1 MVIKNETLSHT
12 NPQFTSRNPSI
23 LLNDNPT
30 PFLPLIFRSLA
41 LFTILY
47 QLRFIADDLSDT
59 AVFSAALFV
68 AFGAGLFISEIKISE
83 KKIKTFPGLAAIALV
98 PWVAR
103 AFIAIPRL
111 FVSGGALSSAAVGL
125 DALLLNFDRN
135 NFVSLLPFY
144 WTAASTFLSV
154 RSRLFLRAAVIV
166 DALLLIAI
174 SGIAHLSDLTIYRLP
189 IVMII
194 ILAGIVFFQA
204 LALLFSLPPELKIKK
219 AEKTVAVAM
228 LLLLITIGGLLFLK
242 PSQQRAA
249 QKGGGLLEPKLF
261 SFDFS
266 QILRLD
272 SEISMN
278 DDLVLIVKKDP
289 ADNHILMRR
298 SVMSGYSR
306 KQGFYRMEEIDEKIH
321 PQRLPSRPVL
331 LPQDGFRMA
340 RRIKQEYFIV
350 NFDAAA
356 FIGMKEPL
364 EIIPYENWDA
374 SSFKSAYLVESLASD
389 AGYEQYSDSTYNE
402 DGGLFWPEPADFG
415 LGEREYALYTAYG
428 DDDRIQ
434 ALAEQITAGYERY
447 SDKVEVIYEWL
458 KYGDFRYSLK
468 PGIAPDGDQ
477 LAWFLFQSKKG
488 YCSYYA
494 FAMTLL
500 LRSLGIPARIAA
512 GFFLDPGAGAFDYY
526 QVRSDMA
533 HAWVEVPF
541 PGYGWIE
548 FDPTT
553 ENLAEGEEFRFSAGV
568 DPQLF
573 ERLMREI
580 LENRSRLRVKT
591 GNELR
596 DTLGNAQS
604 LANLSAMLLKKILLP
619 LLIVSL
625 IIIFILIRCGFWF
638 LYVMRNN
645 RRARAVCVWKHARRR
660 LRLAGLG
667 SPGVK
672 SGIPES
678 EWALRCDAVV
688 KGSYALYLGYA
699 AARFAPEYHEPQ
711 PSPTG
716 VEPEVRGSL
725 LDSDF
730 AAMQNDYRIFSDSY
744 RKNIP
749 LWRRALAWLLPP
761 LALMLKDINISKKI
775 VSLLLLVFFLV
786 SMDGRAQ
793 DSSLSEDKADRS
805 KDYADKLFS
814 SAVEA
819 EYSEYWERA
828 IELYRE
834 GRDIFPE
841 DLRFPLALGNLYYSR
856 SLYSL
861 AWDEYRIAEYL
872 MPYEPYLL
880 QRLAHTASYLNF
892 DKTSVAYLEKLLL
905 IDPDNREAISYLGWM
920 YYKVHRLD
928 DGERLIR
935 GALERFGDDADLAMT
950 LGTIY
955 SDMYRYD
962 EGKYWYEKAIAL
974 GAGARSFTAVAHYNL
989 SILESR
995 FYHYD
1000 LSMNEANASIYAQN
1014 RASGLLARGELR
1026 MRRLDLEEA
1035 HTDFQMARE
1044 IDRSPLAKVN
1054 LAQAYQISG
1063 RLEEARLYAL
1073 DCLKAGDQSWMA
1085 YYGIDPVRYKR
1096 DIHEILYKTYSGL
1109 AKAER
1114 FLPWGTVGGVIRSTV
1129 KSVSYRFYYA
1139 VHRKLYQKYSLA
1151 SGDAYDIHVANGHP
1165 PLDQYIQY
1173 YNAFETYPGRAL
1185 VYLRKARDFEIAIIP
1200 ASAGSYYFEESVLRK
1215 NTGLTAQALDALDP
1229 VWERDLISRCYRE
1242 FALNGSWA
1250 SAEELFALN
1259 RGALLQAGISLP
1271 LEIRLYYADGSAAN
1285 GGVGINKNREKTFM
1299 RAFAKAG
1306 FVKPVSPNQARF
1318 TLDITINGSP
1328 QGYTV
1333 FCELT
1338 DIAGVVKPLRHAIPL
1353 QSLSR
1358 ADICAFARVLGGL
1371 VFRVE
1376 G

>member
-1 MVIKNETLSHT
+1 MIEKDAALRHT
-12 NPQFTSRNPSI
+12 NQQFSSPKPSI
-23 LLNDNPT
+23 LSNNNPRILNPEHYL
-30 PFLPLIFRSLA
+30 PFFPLLFSLFSRFA
-41 LFTILY
+41 LLY
-47 QLRFIADDLSDT
+47 QLRFIAADLADT
-59 AVFSAALFV
+59 AVFSAALFI
-68 AFGAGLFISEIKISE
+68 AAGTGLFISKFKIN
-83 KKIKTFPGLAAIALV
+83 KKYINTFEGLAAIALI
-98 PWVAR
+98 PWAAR
-103 AFIAIPRL
+103 AFIAMPRL
-111 FVSGGALSSAAVGL
+111 FVSGEAIGL
-125 DALLLNFDRN
+125 DSFLLNFDRN

-154 RSRLFLRAAVIV
+154 RSRLFLRAAVII
-166 DALLLIAI
+166 DALLLITVA
-174 SGIAHLSDLTIYRLP
+174 GIARVSDLAIYRLP

-194 ILAGIVFFQA
+194 TLAGIVFFQA

-219 AEKTVAVAM
+219 GEKTVAVVT
-228 LLLLITIGGLLFLK
+228 LLLLVFAGGSLFLK

-266 QILRLD
+266 QVLRLD
-272 SEISMN
+272 TEISMK

-289 ADNHILMRR
+289 DDNHILMRR
-298 SVMSGYSR
+298 SVMSGYSK

-321 PQRLPSRPVL
+321 PLRLPSRPAL
-331 LPQDGFRMA
+331 FPQEGFKMA
-340 RRIKQEYFIV
+340 RQVRQEYFIV

-364 EIIPYENWDA
+364 EIIPYENWDS
-374 SSFKSAYLVESLASD
+374 SSFKSAYLTESLTSD
-389 AGYEQYSDSTYNE
+389 AVYEQYSGSTFNE
-402 DGGLFWPEPADFG
+402 GGGVFWPGSDDLG
-415 LGEREYALYTAYG
+415 LSEKEYALYTAYG
-428 DDDRIQ
+428 NDDRIRE
-434 ALAEQITAGYERY
+434 LAEKITAGYENY
-447 SDKVEVIYEWL
+447 GDKVEVVYEWL

-500 LRSLGIPARIAA
+500 LRSIGIPARIAA
-512 GFFLDPGAGAFDYY
+512 GFFLDPESGTFDYY

-580 LENRSRLRVKT
+580 LENRSRLRAKT
-591 GNELR
+591 GNEIMDNLW
-596 DTLGNAQS
+596 NAHS
-604 LANLSAMLLKKILLP
+604 LAGLSAMLFKKILLP
-619 LLIVSL
+619 LLIISL
-625 IIIFILIRCGFWF
+625 IIIFILLRCGFWF
-638 LYVMRNN
+638 LYVMRHNK
-645 RRARAVCVWKHARRR
+645 RGRAVCLWKHARRR
-660 LRLAGLG
+660 LMLAGLG
-667 SPGVK
+667 YPGLK
-672 SGIPES
+672 SRLSES
-678 EWALRCDAVV
+678 EWASSIDAVV
-688 KGSYALYLGYA
+688 KGAYSLYLGAA
-699 AARFAPEYHEPQ
+699 AARFAPEY
-711 PSPTG
+711 
-716 VEPEVRGSL
+716 R
-725 LDSDF
+725 DDDF
-730 AAMQNDYRIFSDSY
+730 IAMQNTYRLFSVWY
-744 RKNIP
+744 RKVP
-749 LWRRALAWLLPP
+749 LWRRLLAWVIPP
-761 LALMLKDINISKKI
+761 LALMLKNINTIKH
-775 VSLLLLVFFLV
+775 VSILLFVFLLV
-786 SMDGRAQ
+786 SIDGRAQ
-793 DSSLSEDKADRS
+793 EDALSSDSELSGGR
-805 KDYADKLFS
+805 YADELFNRAS
-814 SAVEA
+814 ES

-834 GRDIFPE
+834 GRNKFPD
-841 DLRFPLALGNLYYSR
+841 DLRFPLALGNLFFNR

-861 AWDEYRIAEYL
+861 AWDEYRIAEQL
-872 MPYEPYLL
+872 MPFEPFIL
-880 QRLAHTASYLNF
+880 QRLAHTAGYLNL
-892 DKTSVAYLEKLLL
+892 DKTSVTYLERLLL
-905 IDPDNREAISYLGWM
+905 INPDNMEAISYLGWM

-928 DGERLIR
+928 DGERLISA
-935 GALERFGDDADLAMT
+935 ALERFGDDADLAMT

-962 EGKYWYEKAIAL
+962 DGKYWYEKAIAL

-1000 LSMNEANASIYAQN
+1000 LSMDEANASIDAQN
-1014 RASGLLARGELR
+1014 RASGLLARGELL
-1026 MRRLDLEEA
+1026 MRRLDIEEA
-1035 HTDFQMARE
+1035 YSDFQTARE
-1044 IDRSPLAKVN
+1044 IDQSPLAKVN

-1073 DCLKAGDQSWMA
+1073 DCLKSGDQSWMA

-1114 FLPWGTVGGVIRSTV
+1114 FLPWGTVGGVIRSAV
-1129 KSVSYRFYYA
+1129 KTVSYRFYYA
-1139 VHRKLYQKYSLA
+1139 VHHKLYQKYSLA
-1151 SGDAYDIHVANGHP
+1151 SGDAYDIRVANGHP

-1173 YNAFETYPGRAL
+1173 YNAFETYPRRAL
-1185 VYLRKARDFEIAIIP
+1185 VYLNKARDFETAIIP
-1200 ASAGSYYFEESVLRK
+1200 ASAGSYYLEESILRK
-1215 NTGLTAQALDALDP
+1215 DTRLTARALDALDP
-1229 VWERDLISRCYRE
+1229 VWERDLISHCHRE
-1242 FALNGSWA
+1242 FALRGSA
-1250 SAEELFALN
+1250 SFGEELFAFN

-1271 LEIRLYYADGSAAN
+1271 LEIRFNNADG
-1285 GGVGINKNREKTFM
+1285 KKFM
-1299 RAFAKAG
+1299 RTLAKAG
-1306 FVKPVSPNQARF
+1306 FVKSNQARF
-1318 TLDITINGSP
+1318 TLDITINAAPVNGAPPSA
-1328 QGYTV
+1328 GFTV
-1333 FCELT
+1333 FCEIG
-1338 DIAGVVKPLRHAIPL
+1338 DSEGVVKPLRHVIPL
-1353 QSLSR
+1353 RSMSH